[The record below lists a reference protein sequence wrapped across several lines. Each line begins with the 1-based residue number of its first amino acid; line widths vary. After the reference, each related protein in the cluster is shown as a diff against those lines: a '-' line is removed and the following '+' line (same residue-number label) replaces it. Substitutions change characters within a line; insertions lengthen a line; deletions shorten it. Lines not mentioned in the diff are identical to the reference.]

1 MLSKLIL
8 KNFVKNYEDVT
19 NEDVRQAY
27 GYLGGIVGILINF
40 ILFVI
45 EISVGVTLNSIAIIA
60 DSFHNLTDV
69 AASIITIISFKIAK
83 KPADKEHPF
92 GHGRIEYIGAM
103 VVSFLII
110 LVGIEFIKSSF
121 ERILHPAYVKFE
133 LVSFIIVLITIPL
146 KIWLSKFNKRLGKLI
161 DSSALEAS
169 GADALNDVFILFGVI
184 ISLLITKFIGIN
196 VDGYIGIIVAG
207 IIIFSGISLIKE
219 TLDPLLGEAPD
230 PKLVRRIIKEVLNYD
245 YITGVHDLIVHNYG
259 PGRCMASLHAEV
271 PCNISVVKIHEI
283 IDTAERE
290 ISKKFNMFIVIH
302 MDPVNTDNSEVLST
316 KKEVVNIIKK
326 YSFIKSIHDFR
337 IVGEGDHKNIIFD
350 VVVNAEYASD
360 DNFSDK
366 LNSNLNKD
374 IKRTHPFYNVII
386 TVDKDFT
393 SF

>member
-1 MLSKLIL
+1 
-8 KNFVKNYEDVT
+8 
-19 NEDVRQAY
+19 
-27 GYLGGIVGILINF
+27 
-40 ILFVI
+40 
-45 EISVGVTLNSIAIIA
+45 
-60 DSFHNLTDV
+60 V